1 MSQLE
6 VLLYWRLFWLLLLQ
20 RLFASW
26 WKHLPHSIRVGLAHA
41 FIETWRQRA
50 LAFCSQFLLK
60 PFRDA
65 SLLFVQVYLI
75 AVLLQVHVILP
86 RLDEPVAPEIYVRFC
101 RYLWIHLREGP
112 IRMVQGFAT
121 NLREE
126 GPSALLLGLVDE
138 TGIQE
143 IVMVYLNTSLSL
155 SILEMI
161 IEFPPYLFLSLVEV

>member
-1 MSQLE
+1 
-6 VLLYWRLFWLLLLQ
+6 
-20 RLFASW
+20 
-26 WKHLPHSIRVGLAHA
+26 
-41 FIETWRQRA
+41 
-50 LAFCSQFLLK
+50 
-60 PFRDA
+60 
-65 SLLFVQVYLI
+65 
-75 AVLLQVHVILP
+75 
-86 RLDEPVAPEIYVRFC
+86 
-101 RYLWIHLREGP
+101 
-112 IRMVQGFAT
+112 MVQGFAT